1 MINEKGSRKKVHGLS
16 WQLVNEKDWMSEHL
30 RSYHYG
36 GDEILIIASGLEDGD
51 FAKKLQIFQSEYA
64 KLNQQ
69 LKEPATLSI
78 GYTPARLPMKKS
90 CGS

>member
-1 MINEKGSRKKVHGLS
+1 M
-16 WQLVNEKDWMSEHL
+16 VNEKDWMSEHL

-69 LKEPATLSI
+69 LKEPATLSV
-78 GYTPARLPMKKS
+78 GYTPARLLMKKS

>member
-1 MINEKGSRKKVHGLS
+1 M
-16 WQLVNEKDWMSEHL
+16 
-30 RSYHYG
+30 RSYRYG

-69 LKEPATLSI
+69 LKEPTTLSV
-78 GYTPARLPMKKS
+78 GYTPARLLMKKS